1 MLLLDVSNMK
11 AHTEELKKDIDQ
23 YEKYALSIAKE
34 IKDSELE
41 WQDDNSARFFDAIS
55 TQKRDIERLIS
66 ELNDTK
72 KRYNNIVDEAHRI
85 ASDMNKIFVN
95 QSLKTLI
102 LTRYDNAIS
111 SLNAIKDSLNSQY
124 MYFCTYYESSTVYSI
139 AYEMGRAANKLR
151 SSKNEVE
158 RLLNKLNTL
167 EINIKES
174 LTKITVKVLPRVEVS
189 SFMS

>member
-55 TQKRDIERLIS
+55 TQKRDVERLIS